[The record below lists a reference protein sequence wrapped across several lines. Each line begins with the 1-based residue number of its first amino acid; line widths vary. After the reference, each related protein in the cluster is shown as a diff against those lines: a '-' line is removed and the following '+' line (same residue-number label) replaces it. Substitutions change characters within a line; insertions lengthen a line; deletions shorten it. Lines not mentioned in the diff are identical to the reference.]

1 MKIAILTHPLVSN
14 YGGIL
19 QNYALQQVL
28 KNLGHQPETFDYR
41 FDIGFI
47 VIIKRR
53 LKALTDFLLGKGKRL
68 RYSPNSNEDAII
80 RKYIVTFV
88 KKYMDVRDIYS
99 LQNLN
104 PDTIKDF
111 GAIIVGSDQ
120 VWRAPMV
127 SNIESFYLSGVNKS
141 NIKKI
146 AYAASFGVDKW
157 EYTEK
162 QTQKCKEL
170 AQLFD
175 VITCREKNG
184 VLLCKQYLNSDAS
197 FVLDPTL
204 LLNKESYIQLIK
216 NVRIQP
222 TGQQLFTYILD
233 MTPQKRQIIDQIAR
247 TLNLEVNEIRAT
259 KQYRQ
264 VKASDIEECVIPS
277 IESWLSGFNEADF
290 VITDS
295 FHGTVFSIIFEK
307 QFLTLGNSYRGNSRF
322 FSLLQT
328 FDLENRLV
336 NNITEAKAIISNLVD
351 YSNVNKIREEWI
363 RNSISLINKSLD

>member
-41 FDIGFI
+41 FDIGFK
-47 VIIKRR
+47 VIIKRK

-68 RYSPNSNEDAII
+68 RYSPNSEEDAII
-80 RKYIVTFV
+80 RKDIVTFL
-88 KKYMDVRDIYS
+88 KKYIDVRNIHS

-104 PDTIKDF
+104 PDTIKYF

-127 SNIESFYLSGVNKS
+127 TNIESFYLSGIKRS

-157 EYTEK
+157 EYTEE

-170 AQLFD
+170 VHLFD

-204 LLNKESYIQLIK
+204 LLNKERYINLIK
-216 NVRIQP
+216 NASIQP
-222 TGQQLFTYILD
+222 TGKGLFTYILD

-264 VKASDIEECVIPS
+264 VRASDIEECVIPS

-290 VITDS
+290 VVTDS

-307 QFLTLGNSYRGNSRF
+307 QFLTIGNSYRGNSRF

-336 NNITEAKAIISNLVD
+336 NNITETNAIINNLVD
-351 YSNVNKIREEWI
+351 YTNVNKIRKEWI
-363 RNSISLINKSLD
+363 EKSISLITESLS